1 MQRFDNPVP
10 WNLSGGKARKQER
23 EKMKYT
29 LTLTARELE
38 ALYAALNIANG
49 SYDGWPA
56 DEIFSELRQDM
67 KAWARIEAKIDTVT
81 A

>member
-1 MQRFDNPVP
+1 
-10 WNLSGGKARKQER
+10 
-23 EKMKYT
+23 MKYT